1 MDIFVYG
8 TLTDHD
14 TAATVLDSFE
24 YRGPAV
30 LEGLHRVDGRYPT
43 LAPGGEVDGRLLVT
57 EQVDALDRYEGVDDG
72 LYVRISIPRG
82 SDDIAAPR
90 RGTDEPAH
98 NDVAVQSAN
107 HAPVQTYV
115 GAPGRL
121 GVADEWPGE
130 GPFGERVRR
139 YVDEH
144 EIVLRKIDR

>member
-1 MDIFVYG
+1 VEIFVYG

-14 TAATVLDSFE
+14 TAASVLDEFE
-24 YRGPAV
+24 YRGPAAV
-30 LEGLHRVDGRYPT
+30 EGLHRVDGRYPT
-43 LAPGGEVDGRLLVT
+43 LAPGGAVDGRLLVT
-57 EQVDALDRYEGVDDG
+57 EQVGALDRYEGVDDG

-90 RGTDEPAH
+90 RGTDES
-98 NDVAVQSAN
+98 VQM
-107 HAPVQTYV
+107 YV

-144 EIVLRKIDR
+144 EIVVRKIDR